1 MAAHTKV
8 RPHKC
13 PDCDMT
19 FIRKR
24 QLTLHARTHTG
35 ERPYTC
41 HICDRTFVQ
50 STYLKKHL
58 ATHEKHGTN
67 LKETEYL
74 IELLPEEDDK
84 NFEVVEMLE
93 DGQMIDEDVKMNEED
108 DEFE

>member
-13 PDCDMT
+13 PHCDMT

-24 QLTLHARTHTG
+24 QLTLHERIHTG

-58 ATHEKHGTN
+58 ATHEKHGTHI
-67 LKETEYL
+67 KETEYM
-74 IELLPEEDDK
+74 IKVLPEESET

-93 DGQMIDEDVKMNEED
+93 DEADFEDEEIYYEEED
-108 DEFE
+108 M